1 MATVPKTMRAAVYY
15 RNDDVRVEEMPTP
28 RAGAGELLIKTRL
41 SGVCGS
47 DVMEWYRLK
56 SAPRVLGHEV
66 VGVVA
71 ETGAGA
77 PDFRRGDRV
86 FITHHVPCNACAL
99 CLRGHHTACETLKRT
114 NFDPGGFAEFIRA
127 PALNAERGTFRLPD
141 EISDEAGAFI
151 EPLGCVLRGWRTL
164 RMTPGLSVLVVGSGA
179 SGLLYV
185 QAAAALGAGPVFAA
199 DVHPYRL
206 EAAGRFGA
214 RALPP
219 CGEPPGRTAEAL
231 REANGGR
238 LADRVILCAGAPAAL
253 ETALACVAPCGVLL
267 LFAPAPPGHRAALDV
282 NGIWRDQIAI
292 TTTYGA
298 APPDLREAMALLRA
312 KRVRPEEMITHRL
325 PLADAQEGFRLVA
338 EAGES
343 LKVVLRP

>member
-28 RAGAGELLIKTRL
+28 RAGAGELLIETRL

-47 DVMEWYRLK
+47 DVMEWYRLQ

-71 ETGAGA
+71 EAGA
-77 PDFRRGDRV
+77 ADFRRGDRV

-99 CLRGHHTACETLKRT
+99 CLRGRHTACETLKRT

-141 EISDEAGAFI
+141 EISDEAGVFI
-151 EPLGCVLRGWRTL
+151 EPLGCVLRGWRGL

-185 QAAAALGAGPVFAA
+185 QAAAALGAGAVFAA

-219 CGEPPGRTAEAL
+219 CGDAAGAL

-267 LFAPAPPGHRAALDV
+267 LFAPAPPEHRPPVDV
-282 NGIWRDQIAI
+282 NRIWREQIAI

-298 APPDLREAMALLRA
+298 APLDLREAMALLGS